1 MGKGGIRLFRVFRK
15 LIHFSQKCSSVFLA
29 VHSQLNR
36 WPCHS
41 LTHSLTHWLT
51 DSLSHFWFLST
62 KRDPLDIPDLPTW
75 PTYLTYLHDL
85 PTDLVTTGYNWL
97 QFWQLRTW
105 IHDNFCYMTIT
116 SDSGQH
122 SQFLR
127 CFLQKLAYLARQFGG
142 AGWCSTFW
150 ASYFTCFGT
159 QNGQKQVLRIG
170 QPPHFGKNSQ
180 KMLSQDALGV
190 MLFTDWLTDG

>member
-1 MGKGGIRLFRVFRK
+1 
-15 LIHFSQKCSSVFLA
+15 
-29 VHSQLNR
+29 
-36 WPCHS
+36 
-41 LTHSLTHWLT
+41 
-51 DSLSHFWFLST
+51 
-62 KRDPLDIPDLPTW
+62 
-75 PTYLTYLHDL
+75 
-85 PTDLVTTGYNWL
+85 
-97 QFWQLRTW
+97 
-105 IHDNFCYMTIT
+105 MTIT

-170 QPPHFGKNSQ
+170 QPPPILGKIPKKCRFFLDKPPKVTLCSSQYRTVSSIPIGSPFSMSALLRICSINVAAGERPGGHLAIVQRTQHSSASANSN
-180 KMLSQDALGV
+180 SSNSSGSRGGGCAPPGA
-190 MLFTDWLTDG
+190 GEE

>member
-1 MGKGGIRLFRVFRK
+1 
-15 LIHFSQKCSSVFLA
+15 
-29 VHSQLNR
+29 
-36 WPCHS
+36 
-41 LTHSLTHWLT
+41 
-51 DSLSHFWFLST
+51 
-62 KRDPLDIPDLPTW
+62 
-75 PTYLTYLHDL
+75 
-85 PTDLVTTGYNWL
+85 
-97 QFWQLRTW
+97 
-105 IHDNFCYMTIT
+105 MTIT

-170 QPPHFGKNSQ
+170 QPPILGKNL
-180 KMLSQDALGV
+180 KKCRFLASQDALGV
-190 MLFTDWLTDG
+190 MLFTD

>member
-1 MGKGGIRLFRVFRK
+1 
-15 LIHFSQKCSSVFLA
+15 
-29 VHSQLNR
+29 
-36 WPCHS
+36 
-41 LTHSLTHWLT
+41 
-51 DSLSHFWFLST
+51 
-62 KRDPLDIPDLPTW
+62 
-75 PTYLTYLHDL
+75 
-85 PTDLVTTGYNWL
+85 
-97 QFWQLRTW
+97 
-105 IHDNFCYMTIT
+105 MTIK

-180 KMLSQDALGV
+180 KMSFFSVTRRSRSDV
-190 MLFTDWLTDG
+190 VY